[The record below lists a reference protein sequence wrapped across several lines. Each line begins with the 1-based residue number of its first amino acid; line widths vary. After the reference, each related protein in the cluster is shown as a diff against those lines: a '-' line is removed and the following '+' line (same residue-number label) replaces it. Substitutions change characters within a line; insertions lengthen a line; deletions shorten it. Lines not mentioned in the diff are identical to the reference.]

1 MEESEAARLHP
12 LPAAVSGMEERIR
25 RLRHLFDRHYP
36 GIVAVYLYKPVF
48 GPGPFADIDLGIL
61 LAATPE
67 ATHAAEAEVEWMIQ
81 NAMGLEADVRILN
94 GGPPTFVGQ
103 VIRGGRLIVDRDAA
117 FRKSLSE
124 EILHPHAK
132 EPRRPVIG
140 GI

>member
-1 MEESEAARLHP
+1 VEEAETARLYTP
-12 LPAAVSGMEERIR
+12 PAAVSGMEERIR

-48 GPGPFADIDLGIL
+48 GPGPVVDIDLGIL
-61 LAATPE
+61 LTATPE
-67 ATHAAEAEVEWMIQ
+67 ATLPAEAEVEWMIQ
-81 NAMGLEADVRILN
+81 NAVGLEADVRILN

-117 FRKSLSE
+117 LRKELLEGLLRRYE
-124 EILHPHAK
+124 EQPHRLAI
-132 EPRRPVIG
+132 R